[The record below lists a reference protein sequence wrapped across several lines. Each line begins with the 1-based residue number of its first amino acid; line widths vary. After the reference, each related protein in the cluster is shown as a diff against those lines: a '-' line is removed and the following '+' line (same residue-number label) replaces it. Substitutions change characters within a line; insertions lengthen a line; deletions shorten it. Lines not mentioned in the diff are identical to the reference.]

1 MVVLAVGGVGGVA
14 EFVDLGAALGVHGER
29 GWRDVWG
36 VEGEEGAVE
45 GVEVVE
51 FGVDLVGGVCGER
64 DGFGG
69 WVEVQGV
76 LVEEVDCAG
85 HFGGFC
91 IGGLVSFLVRS
102 CLWSGWRLAVEVRC
116 RHKKGFHV
124 LCVEFQENGHMPLMI
139 LTSNLPQHKMR
150 TKVVVVVQVSFM
162 SSQAVQTRD
171 RKAVAEYLLIV
182 MNHYEYRY
190 RALQNTPS

>member
-1 MVVLAVGGVGGVA
+1 
-14 EFVDLGAALGVHGER
+14 
-29 GWRDVWG
+29 
-36 VEGEEGAVE
+36 
-45 GVEVVE
+45 
-51 FGVDLVGGVCGER
+51 
-64 DGFGG
+64 
-69 WVEVQGV
+69 
-76 LVEEVDCAG
+76 
-85 HFGGFC
+85 
-91 IGGLVSFLVRS
+91 
-102 CLWSGWRLAVEVRC
+102 
-116 RHKKGFHV
+116 
-124 LCVEFQENGHMPLMI
+124 MI